1 MTPTDPRVDP
11 PEQPKTVKDQAAV
24 PVWAVELTQAMK
36 SGIAEVRADV
46 ALVSNDL
53 GLLKTRVSIME
64 GLRTEDD
71 MRASKY
77 SGGIKNLSKSDE
89 GQNMQIA
96 SLAVKVDALGATLAD
111 QSDFMGMGKKGMEWL
126 RSKEARA
133 DIVRFV
139 TLIGVGYA
147 ALKTAGIIK

>member
-1 MTPTDPRVDP
+1 MSDDM

-24 PVWAVELTQAMK
+24 PVWAIELTRSVK

-71 MRASKY
+71 LRASKY
-77 SGGIKNLSKSDE
+77 SGGIKNLSQSDE

-96 SLAVKVDALGATLAD
+96 SLAVKVDELA
-111 QSDFMGMGKKGMEWL
+111 GKTD
-126 RSKEARA
+126 AQ
-133 DIVRFV
+133 
-139 TLIGVGYA
+139 TLILGQLLKLTEKPVVKLIATAVG
-147 ALKTAGIIK
+147 TAILTWLTAKGLR